1 MSDKAHLTSLS
12 LPLLIV
18 LGLIVGCTSM
28 PVPVPPVATASKSTG
43 QTVLTWERDL
53 AEGCRTVIVD
63 AQGRANFGP
72 CSDPSLV
79 ASILPE
85 VERPSD
91 LQYFLDRYRPFEAET
106 PAGRIAFAGRGVHD
120 ATSYEKQALAEW
132 ASLVHQEL
140 QFGRSGASWG
150 LAIAL
155 NQEGSNP
162 CSRIQLEVYGKVFA
176 NDCSTGIQPYPTTWL
191 TAEQLD
197 RLYAWMDKFT
207 VIEMSWTEGDLPMR
221 LIFSGRGDQVA
232 TEAEQLEILAW
243 VADLE
248 QSIAR

>member
-1 MSDKAHLTSLS
+1 MYDKAYLAS
-12 LPLLIV
+12 LPLTLLSL
-18 LGLIVGCTSM
+18 LGLIVGCMSTPFS
-28 PVPVPPVATASKSTG
+28 VSSAATASRSTG
-43 QTVLTWERDL
+43 QPVLTWERDL

-63 AQGRANFGP
+63 AQGQASFGP
-72 CSDPSLV
+72 CSDPSSV

-106 PAGRIAFAGRGVHD
+106 PAGRIAFVGSGVHD

-140 QFGRSGASWG
+140 EFGRSAASWG

-155 NQEGSNP
+155 NQEGSNS
-162 CSRIQLEVYGKVFA
+162 CSRIQIEVYGKVFA

-191 TAEQLD
+191 TAKQLD
-197 RLYAWMDKFT
+197 RLYTWMGKYHAF
-207 VIEMSWTEGDLPMR
+207 EMSWVEGELPMR
-221 LIFSGRGDQVA
+221 LVFSGRGDQEA